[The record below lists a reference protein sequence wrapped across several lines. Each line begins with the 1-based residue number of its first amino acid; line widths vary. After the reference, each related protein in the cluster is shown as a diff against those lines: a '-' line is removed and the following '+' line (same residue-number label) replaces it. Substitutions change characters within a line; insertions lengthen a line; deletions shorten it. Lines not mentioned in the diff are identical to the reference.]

1 MATFPEGPQNNPFSP
16 PVGPP
21 PVPPIN
27 DMPDKDA
34 CTWAMLCHLASLL
47 GLGSIPLANLLG
59 PLVVWL
65 IKKDTHPFIDDQGK
79 ESLNFQITM
88 MILQFVAGMTFCLA
102 GIGIVVYPLVALY
115 GIVMPIIAAVK
126 SNKGER
132 YRYPATLRLIT

>member
-1 MATFPEGPQNNPFSP
+1 MSDVPPIPNSNNPFGAP
-16 PVGPP
+16 QFT
-21 PVPPIN
+21 PPIS
-27 DMPDKDA
+27 DLPDKDA

-65 IKKDTHPFIDDQGK
+65 IKKDSHPFVDDQGK

-88 MILQFVAGMTFCLA
+88 VILLFVAGLTFCLA
-102 GIGIVVYPLVALY
+102 GVGIVFYPLVALY

>member
-1 MATFPEGPQNNPFSP
+1 MSDANPNPSPDNPF
-16 PVGPP
+16 GAPP
-21 PVPPIN
+21 PPPPIS
-27 DMPDKDA
+27 DVPDKDA
-34 CTWAMLCHLASLL
+34 CMWAMLCHLVSLL

-59 PLVVWL
+59 PLILWL
-65 IKKDTHPFIDDQGK
+65 VKKDSHPFIDDQGK

-88 MILQFVAGMTFCLA
+88 MIIQFVAAATFCV
-102 GIGIVVYPLVALY
+102 GIGFILFPIVALY